1 MTKKAWFLPLVCVL
15 LISGWL
21 APAASASAQTTLS
34 LNDRLASSPSGT
46 GSLLSLAAPAAPYA
60 DTDTYYEGAE
70 GKTGDSLKSTL
81 HRIISG
87 HTMLSYSEVWNALKE
102 TDEDPRNPNNVILL
116 YTNESRSKNL
126 NGGNVGDW
134 NREHV
139 WAKSHGD
146 FGTSKGP
153 GTDIH
158 HLRPADVQ
166 VNSTRGNMDFDNG
179 GTEYAK
185 APGNYYDGDSWE
197 PRDDVKGDVA
207 RMLFYMAVRYE
218 GDDGYP
224 DLELNDKTGNGSA
237 PYHGKQSVLLE
248 WNKQDPVDD
257 RERKR
262 NEIIYEKYQHNRNPF
277 IDHPEWADEIW
288 P

>member
-166 VNSTRGNMDFDNG
+166 VNSARGNMDFDNG

-185 APGNYYDGDSWE
+185 ALGNYYDGDSWE

>member
-21 APAASASAQTTLS
+21 APAASASAQTALS

-116 YTNESRSKNL
+116 YTNESRSKSL

-139 WAKSHGD
+139 WA
-146 FGTSKGP
+146 P
-153 GTDIH
+153 G
-158 HLRPADVQ
+158 RC
-166 VNSTRGNMDFDNG
+166 S
-179 GTEYAK
+179 
-185 APGNYYDGDSWE
+185 S
-197 PRDDVKGDVA
+197 
-207 RMLFYMAVRYE
+207 
-218 GDDGYP
+218 
-224 DLELNDKTGNGSA
+224 
-237 PYHGKQSVLLE
+237 
-248 WNKQDPVDD
+248 
-257 RERKR
+257 
-262 NEIIYEKYQHNRNPF
+262 
-277 IDHPEWADEIW
+277 
-288 P
+288 